1 MKRILFF
8 TALVLLLGS
17 CEKPQDVPTSLTST
31 SDVVCKSG
39 EDLKTGE
46 PGKTQSCISFEYD
59 GDSTLYMVH
68 YNAGFNC
75 CPEQILVD
83 LEVKG
88 DSLII
93 TEDDLKQ
100 DCRCNCLFHVNI
112 TVHNLKRT
120 KYHVKF
126 IEPLARVE
134 SLLVFDLDLKKKPT
148 GQECVVRN
156 YIPWAE

>member
-1 MKRILFF
+1 MKQLIFL
-8 TALVLLLGS
+8 TALVFLMAS
-17 CEKPQDVPTSLTST
+17 CEKPPDVSTSLTST
-31 SDVVCKSG
+31 SDMQCKSG
-39 EDLKTGE
+39 SDLKTGE
-46 PGKTQSCISFEYD
+46 PGKTQSCISYEYD
-59 GDSTLYMVH
+59 GDSTLYLVH

-83 LEVKG
+83 FEVKG

-112 TVHNLKRT
+112 TIHNLKKT
-120 KYHVKF
+120 KYHVKI

-134 SLLVFDLDLKKKPT
+134 SLLVFDLDLKKKAT
-148 GQECVVRN
+148 GQECVTRD
-156 YIPWAE
+156 YIPWQ